1 MLVKDVL
8 QKCDKNMDVCID
20 MYNGAADYLVENF
33 LIANDIKNVKSHDL
47 LNSHINGIALV
58 SPREVGT
65 DKHSVLKVAQEIVV
79 SSKVKSLNK
88 FLAAGGTIECFGDL
102 QVEFLDQN
110 SDGQF
115 EVHTEE
121 K

>member
-8 QKCDKNMDVCID
+8 QKCDKNMDVFID
-20 MYNGAADYLVENF
+20 MYNDAKDYLVENF

-65 DKHSVLKVAQEIVV
+65 DKHNVLKVAQEIVV
-79 SSKVKSLNK
+79 SSKVKNLNK